1 MKSSLKFLALAAIGL
16 CAMAANAFGVD
27 LATVISTDVAVG
39 LVGAGAAL
47 TTTYKQPGNVIQY
60 APAADVAAGSLV
72 KMGNTLG
79 VALVDLKTGVA
90 GSVAIEGVHV
100 LPKVS
105 GAVIKAGESLTWDVS
120 AGAFDDNAATPASGD
135 VTGAAAMAF
144 EDAGNGVTTLRVKL
158 TGVPGTVTA

>member
-1 MKSSLKFLALAAIGL
+1 MKKSFKILAFAAVAL

-27 LATVISTDVAVG
+27 IASAVPPDLAVG
-39 LVGAGAAL
+39 LAGAGAAL
-47 TTTYKQPGNVIQY
+47 TTTFKQQGNVIQY
-60 APAADVAAGSLV
+60 APAADVSAGSVV

-79 VALVDLKTGVA
+79 VALVDLVSGVP
-90 GSVAIEGVHV
+90 GSVAIDGVHK

-144 EDAGNGVTTLRVKL
+144 EDAGNGVTSLAVKL